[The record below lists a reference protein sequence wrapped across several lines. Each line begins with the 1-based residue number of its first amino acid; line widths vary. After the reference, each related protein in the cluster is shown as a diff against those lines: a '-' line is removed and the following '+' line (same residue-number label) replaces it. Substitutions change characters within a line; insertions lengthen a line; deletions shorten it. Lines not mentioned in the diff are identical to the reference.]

1 MQSNSDTLFGRF
13 TGQSKLK
20 QGDRRFRLT
29 PDPSDRAVHSNL
41 ALLQE
46 AVELEGSFG
55 IVVGEIDGNTMFE
68 ARVEEVIPPILSGVL
83 DKLLK
88 EDAIDAEA
96 LLPKVERSIRS
107 LTGRAVEPSTRGR
120 PICALIV
127 GHRQSAKGAVSADGS
142 VVEFDFNSELA
153 REVTKRVTKA
163 RVQIVFRSNT
173 TDGLRKLPA
182 KVNALGPHFILS
194 LHCNAFNNEANGTET
209 LYFYTSANGK
219 KLAEIVQKRLL
230 TALELKNRGIRD
242 KKDAER
248 GAHLLKYTKAPCVIC
263 EPFFIDND
271 DDLGTAL
278 RRKKRLAAAYAKAI
292 DDAAVA
298 FAN

>member
-1 MQSNSDTLFGRF
+1 MKSNSDILVGRF
-13 TGQSKLK
+13 TGQSRIK
-20 QGDRRFRLT
+20 QGNRRFRLT
-29 PDPSDRAVHSNL
+29 PDPIDRAERSNH

-55 IVVGEIDGNTMFE
+55 IVVGEIAGNTMFE
-68 ARVEEVIPPILSGVL
+68 ARVEEVVPPILSGVL
-83 DKLLK
+83 DKLLR

-96 LLPKVERSIRS
+96 LPSKVERSIRS
-107 LTGRAVEPSTRGR
+107 LTGRSVELASRGR
-120 PICALIV
+120 PICALVV
-127 GHRQSAKGAVSADGS
+127 GHRQSAKGARSADGS
-142 VVEFDFNSELA
+142 VVEFEFNTELA
-153 REVTKRVTKA
+153 REVKKRVTKA
-163 RVQIVFRSNT
+163 RVQIVFRNNT

-194 LHCNAFNNEANGTET
+194 LHCNAFDNKANGTET
-209 LYFYTSANGK
+209 LYFHTSENGK
-219 KLAEIVQKRLL
+219 KLARIVQKRLL
-230 TALELKNRGIRD
+230 NALELKNRGIRD

-248 GAHLLKYTKAPCVIC
+248 GAHLLKYTRAPCVIC

-292 DDAAVA
+292 DDAAVTL
-298 FAN
+298 AN